1 MSAVLDRVNLFDE
14 TLERL
19 DAWGETAGMADR
31 LMVDGVSWWFH
42 ARSFIRLDLHEMLL
56 WCHVLAELA
65 PPGRYDRLEL
75 PAGRAFLVAAARAYR
90 WPAAPSVVTYGPAAL
105 SRSADAQGLRG
116 LGRTGPLA
124 RLRAPVGQVL
134 RTVGV
139 LRDPRPRMRYLEAR
153 LATLVAEPPAVLA
166 VVRSASFHV
175 IEDDDGIRR
184 TDPYVTPVLDA
195 LAAEGQP
202 VVSIGLALDLRLD
215 ADWQIIK
222 PDPRL
227 LPMSF
232 VSRRT
237 KLPSDDAA
245 IGARARARIMG
256 TPELAVDVE
265 GFDLGSAIRA
275 IVADLWR
282 WFERQ
287 RHGMLWAERIMTE
300 LQPSALFTG
309 WEGAR
314 TMWLGAAH
322 RLGVPSLAVQHGVIY
337 PNNPDYYRPLHPGL
351 VRPDVTCVYG
361 SYERELL
368 IEGGHYDPATV
379 VVTGS
384 PRVHPDDAPV
394 DVSPDEGID
403 LRRELGVADTDRL
416 LVVSAARNPVGDEMH
431 SVSMV
436 ARLLDGPLP
445 GIHVVVK
452 LHPEEATGEHY
463 ERLLAGLAAAGG
475 YSPVRV
481 SIIRDVDLYRLLRA
495 ADAHLGQ
502 YSTVLTD
509 AVLTGTPNMVAVGQA
524 YEDIIGYVEAGVA
537 VPVRSVDDV
546 RAFMAAPVAPSP
558 AARARFLEIHYRRG
572 DAIGRIAKAIT
583 ELAPRAPLEA
593 EA

>member
-1 MSAVLDRVNLFDE
+1 
-14 TLERL
+14 
-19 DAWGETAGMADR
+19 
-31 LMVDGVSWWFH
+31 
-42 ARSFIRLDLHEMLL
+42 
-56 WCHVLAELA
+56 
-65 PPGRYDRLEL
+65 
-75 PAGRAFLVAAARAYR
+75 
-90 WPAAPSVVTYGPAAL
+90 
-105 SRSADAQGLRG
+105 
-116 LGRTGPLA
+116 
-124 RLRAPVGQVL
+124 
-134 RTVGV
+134 
-139 LRDPRPRMRYLEAR
+139 
-153 LATLVAEPPAVLA
+153 
-166 VVRSASFHV
+166 V

-184 TDPYVTPVLDA
+184 TDPYVTPSSTRF
-195 LAAEGQP
+195 AADGQP

-232 VSRRT
+232 VSKRS
-237 KLPSDDAA
+237 KLPADDAA
-245 IGARARARIMG
+245 IGAEARARILG
-256 TPELAVDVE
+256 TPELAVDVV

-282 WFERQ
+282 WFEKQ
-287 RHGMLWAERIMTE
+287 RHGMLWAERIMFE

-314 TMWLGAAH
+314 TMWLGAAR

-403 LRRELGVADTDRL
+403 VRRELGVADTDRL

-452 LHPEEATGEHY
+452 LHPEEATGELRAAAGRPGCRR
-463 ERLLAGLAAAGG
+463 RLSAHPGQHHPRRRPVPAAAGG
-475 YSPVRV
+475 R
-481 SIIRDVDLYRLLRA
+481 RA
-495 ADAHLGQ
+495 LGQ

-509 AVLTGTPNMVAVGQA
+509 AVLTGTPNMVAVGRPTGTSSA
-524 YEDIIGYVEAGVA
+524 TSRPASRC
-537 VPVRSVDDV
+537 PSVRSATCE
-546 RAFMAAPVAPSP
+546 RSWPRRWPEPGRGRGSWRSTTGAGTPSAGSRRPSP
-558 AARARFLEIHYRRG
+558 RWRRAHR
-572 DAIGRIAKAIT
+572 
-583 ELAPRAPLEA
+583 
-593 EA
+593 